1 MTTFKRNDGRK
12 PDEVRKP
19 IFAKVGVI
27 PNADGSAMFQSG
39 KTIAIAAVYG
49 PKELHPRNQR
59 DPETGTLRCNYNMLS
74 FSVTDR
80 IRPGPSRRS
89 TEISEKKKD
98 KNNNI
103 ENAEKNTEIEFPLK
117 TNVNKESE
125 KEKEL
130 DQDEIFK
137 KLGELAGQSHEEV
150 KKAVNKEEVSSKDL
164 MKVFANV
171 TSKKQID
178 TNVFKAILSQLM
190 KTGQVSKQ
198 TVAEILFE
206 FLDKELLTKK
216 EVSDLVKELQLT
228 AR

>member
-1 MTTFKRNDGRK
+1 
-12 PDEVRKP
+12 
-19 IFAKVGVI
+19 
-27 PNADGSAMFQSG
+27 
-39 KTIAIAAVYG
+39 
-49 PKELHPRNQR
+49 
-59 DPETGTLRCNYNMLS
+59 
-74 FSVTDR
+74 
-80 IRPGPSRRS
+80 
-89 TEISEKKKD
+89 
-98 KNNNI
+98 
-103 ENAEKNTEIEFPLK
+103 
-117 TNVNKESE
+117 
-125 KEKEL
+125 
-130 DQDEIFK
+130 
-137 KLGELAGQSHEEV
+137 
-150 KKAVNKEEVSSKDL
+150 